1 MSGDFIDLRRLD
13 FVPLSEAKAKLSEF
27 VRALSQDVKR
37 VALTTNGRPS
47 AVILAYADYLNLLNL
62 LQPPPPSS
70 AGKTI
75 DFNEWEKR
83 APQRALVR
91 DSLLKQFDPSKLS
104 RKGQKYYK
112 KRTVESFGEKNQPK
126 TR

>member
-1 MSGDFIDLRRLD
+1 MNQNFLDLRRVD
-13 FVPLSEAKAKLSEF
+13 FIPLSEAKARLSEF
-27 VRALSQDVKR
+27 VRSVSRDRKR

-47 AVILAYADYLNLLNL
+47 AVILSYSDFLDLLNL
-62 LQPPPPSS
+62 LQPQPG
-70 AGKTI
+70 AEGKTI
-75 DFNEWEKR
+75 DFDDWEKGR
-83 APQRALVR
+83 AQREMVR

-112 KRTVESFGEKNQPK
+112 KRTVESLGETNLSK